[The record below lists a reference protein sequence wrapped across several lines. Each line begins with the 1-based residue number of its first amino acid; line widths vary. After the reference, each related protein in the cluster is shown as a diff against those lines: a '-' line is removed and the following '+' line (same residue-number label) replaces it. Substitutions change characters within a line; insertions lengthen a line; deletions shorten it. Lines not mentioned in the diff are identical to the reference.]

1 MTLES
6 YWLQICPY
14 YEPSV
19 VIYDRKMF
27 IRLATG
33 ISTIVLI
40 VTDGSVNFEPFNK
53 FVFEIVD
60 QRTFQFAIT

>member
-14 YEPSV
+14 YNSRV

-33 ISTIVLI
+33 CGIILLSKSYGLH
-40 VTDGSVNFEPFNK
+40 
-53 FVFEIVD
+53 VD
-60 QRTFQFAIT
+60 IRNIYM

>member
-1 MTLES
+1 
-6 YWLQICPY
+6 
-14 YEPSV
+14 
-19 VIYDRKMF
+19 MF